1 MMDACNYS
9 WLACMV
15 SVAIGIGIGLFI
27 TSMFAGG
34 GE

>member
-1 MMDACNYS
+1 MDAQSYL

-15 SVAIGIGIGLFI
+15 SVAIGIGIGMFI
-27 TSMFAGG
+27 TSMFVGG